1 MFFAAAASCVF
12 LCKVNNCNVTR
23 AMCVQMLKLCHLK
36 SFESLLN
43 FASCS
48 VPLKYCFTATAELQ
62 LVNLAPRWFI
72 ATVAELGQ
80 NFYTSLSLSLCFSL
94 VSVSLANL
102 ISVPFRCFDAE
113 KIWKKKKKICQ
124 TCQTFMC
131 NSWALE
137 KKWIC
142 VFIVGNMSVCFSA
155 YLRFYLK
162 SI

>member
-113 KIWKKKKKICQ
+113 KIWKKKKKRFVKPAKLSCVILGRWKKNGFVYSLWEICQ
-124 TCQTFMC
+124 YV
-131 NSWALE
+131 LVL
-137 KKWIC
+137 I
-142 VFIVGNMSVCFSA
+142 
-155 YLRFYLK
+155 
-162 SI
+162 

>member
-23 AMCVQMLKLCHLK
+23 AMCAQLLEIYQMLKLCHLK
-36 SFESLLN
+36 SFEGLLN

-80 NFYTSLSLSLCFSL
+80 NVYTSLSLSLSVLFFSFC
-94 VSVSLANL
+94 VTRKFDFRSVQML
-102 ISVPFRCFDAE
+102 RCRKNMKKKRFVKPA
-113 KIWKKKKKICQ
+113 KLSCVILGRWKKNGFVYSFWEICQ
-124 TCQTFMC
+124 YV
-131 NSWALE
+131 LVL
-137 KKWIC
+137 I
-142 VFIVGNMSVCFSA
+142 
-155 YLRFYLK
+155 
-162 SI
+162 